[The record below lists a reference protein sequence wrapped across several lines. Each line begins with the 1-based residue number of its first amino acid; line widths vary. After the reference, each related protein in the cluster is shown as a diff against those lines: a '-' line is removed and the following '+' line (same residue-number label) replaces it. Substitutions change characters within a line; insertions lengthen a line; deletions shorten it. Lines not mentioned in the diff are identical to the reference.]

1 MQREIDVNING
12 KISSK
17 VVNTKSRK
25 VLIESKKRRKREVYA
40 CVCVWLWGGGGV
52 GAASRSRLGEPTSAV
67 NASPESEFLK
77 RQKGKKKTIKETIGG
92 KSSVGR
98 GWVKVGSE

>member
-40 CVCVWLWGGGGV
+40 CVCVGGV
-52 GAASRSRLGEPTSAV
+52 GVGASRSRLGEPTSAV